1 MASPS
6 PAAPAPPSQSRRDPE
21 AEAPL
26 RRHPP
31 AGRLGG
37 RTNRQT
43 SRQTDGRAAP
53 GPSSRPYAGRG
64 RGAILGGCDP
74 HVPFPPVEGSFL
86 GDMLRLRV
94 PWAVAYFVWA
104 CGVGC
109 VDLNPLRPSWG
120 LCRAPLGLNASP
132 LGQGCG
138 ETWWGDA
145 GLDAWGLSSA
155 SLVDSFPID
164 PIQENYIRTVRN
176 CIFSVVY
183 PTPFKSKVLLVAV
196 SKDVIENILDLHIS
210 VQGTWDFLQ
219 FVSGGKVILG
229 SVPLAHRYGGHQFG
243 SWAGQLGDGRAHLI
257 GVYTN
262 RHGERW
268 ELQLKGS
275 GKTPY
280 SRNGDGRAVLR
291 SSVREFLCSEAMHYL
306 GIPTNRAASIVVS
319 DDEVWRD
326 QFYNG
331 NIKKERGAI
340 VLRLAKSWFRIGSL
354 EILAH
359 SGELDLQRRL
369 LDFIIQ
375 EHFPLIV
382 VNDSDRYLEFFS
394 TVVSE
399 TANLIA
405 LWMSVGFAHG
415 VCNTDNF
422 SLLSITI
429 DYGPFGFMDSY
440 DPNFVPNTS
449 DDEGRYKIG
458 NQANVGLFNLN
469 KLLQALKPLLD
480 PRQKQLASQ
489 ILEGYGQ
496 RYYTRFT
503 ELFRAKL
510 GLLGDD
516 EDDNYLIAFLLKL
529 MEDRRADFTMTF
541 RELSEI
547 TEDQLKELHIPEE
560 FWALQDLGKHK
571 LFSEWVAMYLLRLE
585 HNKGDTD
592 IKRRKRMTA
601 VNPRYVLRNWMAESA
616 VQKANL
622 NDFSEVHLLQQI
634 LQHPFRRQKAAEK
647 AGYSLHP
654 PAWAKDLKVSCSS

>member
-1 MASPS
+1 MWWPPWLAAWLAWVCGAGAGRTAPLCASGGLC
-6 PAAPAPPSQSRRDPE
+6 PAALGPNASQ
-21 AEAPL
+21 
-26 RRHPP
+26 
-31 AGRLGG
+31 
-37 RTNRQT
+37 
-43 SRQTDGRAAP
+43 P
-53 GPSSRPYAGRG
+53 GPGRCPPR
-64 RGAILGGCDP
+64 RGATQLCA
-74 HVPFPPVEGSFL
+74 
-86 GDMLRLRV
+86 
-94 PWAVAYFVWA
+94 WA
-104 CGVGC
+104 
-109 VDLNPLRPSWG
+109 
-120 LCRAPLGLNASP
+120 
-132 LGQGCG
+132 
-138 ETWWGDA
+138 
-145 GLDAWGLSSA
+145 LSSG
-155 SLVDSFPID
+155 SLLDPFPID
-164 PIQENYIRTVRN
+164 VIQENYVRNVRN
-176 CIFSVVY
+176 CIFSIVY
-183 PTPFKSKVLLVAV
+183 PTPFKSRVRLVAV
-196 SKDVIENILDLHIS
+196 SKEVLEDILDLDIS
-210 VQGTWDFLQ
+210 IKGTSDFLH
-219 FVSGGKVILG
+219 FVSGGKVVLG

-306 GIPTNRAASIVVS
+306 GIPTSRAASLVVS
-319 DDEVWRD
+319 DDDVWRD

-359 SGELDLQRRL
+359 SGELDLLRRL

-375 EHFPLIV
+375 EHFPSIAM
-382 VNDSDRYLEFFS
+382 NDSNRYLEFFS

-449 DDEGRYKIG
+449 DDESRYKIG
-458 NQANVGLFNLN
+458 NQANVGLFNLS

-489 ILEGYGQ
+489 ILEGYGEH
-496 RYYTRFT
+496 YYTRFT
-503 ELFRAKL
+503 ELFKTKL
-510 GLLGDD
+510 GLLG
-516 EDDNYLIAFLLKL
+516 ENKDDNYLIAFLLKL
-529 MEDRRADFTMTF
+529 MEDTKADFTMTF
-541 RELSEI
+541 RQLSEI

-571 LFSEWVAMYLLRLE
+571 FFSEWVTMYLLRLS
-585 HNKGDTD
+585 HNKGDSDT
-592 IKRRKRMTA
+592 KRRTRMTT
-601 VNPRYVLRNWMAESA
+601 VNPRYILRNWMAESA
-616 VQKANL
+616 VKKANL
-622 NDFSEVHLLQQI
+622 NDFSEVHLLQKT
-634 LQHPFRRQKAAEK
+634 LQHPFRRQQAAET
-647 AGYSLHP
+647 AGYSLRP
-654 PAWAKDLKVSCSS
+654 PAWAKDLKLQVKKASSATVQNQNLPNGSCFTSAGQL

>member
-1 MASPS
+1 MP
-6 PAAPAPPSQSRRDPE
+6 
-21 AEAPL
+21 
-26 RRHPP
+26 
-31 AGRLGG
+31 
-37 RTNRQT
+37 
-43 SRQTDGRAAP
+43 
-53 GPSSRPYAGRG
+53 
-64 RGAILGGCDP
+64 
-74 HVPFPPVEGSFL
+74 
-86 GDMLRLRV
+86 RLRV
-94 PWAVAYFVWA
+94 PWAVACFVWA

-109 VDLNPLRPSWG
+109 GDLDPLCPSWG
-120 LCRAPLGLNASP
+120 LCRSPLALNASP
-132 LGQGCG
+132 PWQGCG
-138 ETWWGDA
+138 ETWWGAA
-145 GLDAWGLSSA
+145 GLSLWGLSSD
-155 SLVDSFPID
+155 SLIDSFPID
-164 PIQENYIRTVRN
+164 PIQENYVRNVRN

-196 SKDVIENILDLHIS
+196 SEDVIENILDLHIS
-210 VQGTWDFLQ
+210 VQGTSDFLQ
-219 FVSGGKVILG
+219 FVSGGKVIFG

-306 GIPTNRAASIVVS
+306 GIPTSRAASLVVS

-375 EHFPLIV
+375 EHFPLIA

-489 ILEGYGQ
+489 VLEGYGQ
-496 RYYTRFT
+496 HYYTRST
-503 ELFRAKL
+503 ELFRTKL

-516 EDDNYLIAFLLKL
+516 ENDNYLIAFLLKL

-571 LFSEWVAMYLLRLE
+571 LFSEWVSMYLLRLE

-592 IKRRKRMTA
+592 VKRRKRMTA

-634 LQHPFRRQKAAEK
+634 LQHPFRRQEAAEK
-647 AGYSLHP
+647 AGYSLRP

>member
-1 MASPS
+1 MWWP
-6 PAAPAPPSQSRRDPE
+6 PWLAAWLA
-21 AEAPL
+21 
-26 RRHPP
+26 
-31 AGRLGG
+31 
-37 RTNRQT
+37 
-43 SRQTDGRAAP
+43 
-53 GPSSRPYAGRG
+53 
-64 RGAILGGCDP
+64 
-74 HVPFPPVEGSFL
+74 
-86 GDMLRLRV
+86 
-94 PWAVAYFVWA
+94 WA
-104 CGVGC
+104 CGVGAGC
-109 VDLNPLRPSWG
+109 PSPLCASRG
-120 LCRAPLGLNASP
+120 LCPAPLGPNTSQPESEHCRRQRGTADL
-132 LGQGCG
+132 C
-138 ETWWGDA
+138 
-145 GLDAWGLSSA
+145 AWPLSSE
-155 SLVDSFPID
+155 SLLDPFPID
-164 PIQENYIRTVRN
+164 VIQENYVRNVRN
-176 CIFSVVY
+176 CIFSVVH
-183 PTPFKSKVLLVAV
+183 PTPFKSRVHLVAV
-196 SKDVIENILDLHIS
+196 SKEVLENILDLDIS
-210 VQGTWDFLQ
+210 VKGTSDFLQ
-219 FVSGGKVILG
+219 FVSGGKVIFG

-243 SWAGQLGDGRAHLI
+243 SWAGQLGDGRAHLL

-306 GIPTNRAASIVVS
+306 GIPTSRAASLVVS
-319 DDEVWRD
+319 DDDVWRD

-331 NIKKERGAI
+331 NIKKERGAV
-340 VLRLAKSWFRIGSL
+340 VLRVAKSWFRIGSL

-375 EHFPLIV
+375 EHFPSIAM
-382 VNDSDRYLEFFS
+382 NDSNRYLEFFS

-399 TANLIA
+399 TADLMA

-422 SLLSITI
+422 SLLSVTI

-458 NQANVGLFNLN
+458 NQANVGLFNLS

-489 ILEGYGQ
+489 ILEGYGE
-496 RYYTRFT
+496 RYYMRLT
-503 ELFRAKL
+503 ELFKTKL
-510 GLLGDD
+510 GLLGEN

-529 MEDRRADFTMTF
+529 MEDTKADFTMTF
-541 RELSEI
+541 RQLSEI
-547 TEDQLKELHIPEE
+547 TADQLQELHIPEE
-560 FWALQDLGKHK
+560 FWALQDLGKHQ
-571 LFSEWVAMYLLRLE
+571 LFSEWVAMYLWRL
-585 HNKGDTD
+585 HRNKSDSDTQ
-592 IKRRKRMTA
+592 RRTRMTT
-601 VNPRYVLRNWMAESA
+601 VNPRYILRNWMAESA

-634 LQHPFRRQKAAEK
+634 LQRPFQRQQAAEE
-647 AGYSLHP
+647 AGYSLRP